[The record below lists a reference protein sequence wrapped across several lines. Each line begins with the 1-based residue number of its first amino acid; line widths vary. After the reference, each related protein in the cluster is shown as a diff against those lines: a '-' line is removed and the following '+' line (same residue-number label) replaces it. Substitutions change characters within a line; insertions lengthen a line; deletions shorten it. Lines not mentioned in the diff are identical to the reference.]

1 MKRKRKVYSG
11 EFVAGVANEH
21 AGFAYSSVSNCD
33 ALDESWSCWSHCCK
47 QQEENLKDNLLTE
60 KKIDRNNEMSVL
72 FLLDEKRESLC
83 VYVCGG
89 TSHDSHSFTTCF
101 LAGSQCTTNY

>member
-1 MKRKRKVYSG
+1 MIRKSERVKLMLWREKESIYSG

-60 KKIDRNNEMSVL
+60 KKIDRNNEMGVL
-72 FLLDEKRESLC
+72 F
-83 VYVCGG
+83 
-89 TSHDSHSFTTCF
+89 CF
-101 LAGSQCTTNY
+101 ILFC